1 MFNDATFNHQKTV
14 IVQTNQG
21 AYNVFMVRTSV
32 DASGDGGSSLST
44 LWGWIGYTF
53 KASWNSNY
61 WKTTNITQAN
71 FLSVSC
77 ISNERIDSETFFHFS
92 NLIFPEPS
100 VPVEKII

>member
-44 LWGWIGYTF
+44 L
-53 KASWNSNY
+53 
-61 WKTTNITQAN
+61 
-71 FLSVSC
+71 
-77 ISNERIDSETFFHFS
+77 
-92 NLIFPEPS
+92 
-100 VPVEKII
+100 